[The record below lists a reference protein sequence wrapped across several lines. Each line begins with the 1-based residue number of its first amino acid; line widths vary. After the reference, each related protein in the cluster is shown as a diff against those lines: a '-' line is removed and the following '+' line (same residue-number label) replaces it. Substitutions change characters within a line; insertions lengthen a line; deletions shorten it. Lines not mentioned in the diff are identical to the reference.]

1 MRKLLLGLGL
11 MALSIAGASQN
22 PILRKGAV
30 QQYVDSVASLEPL
43 KSGLMGMLAVTA
55 DGDTLVNLNSLRK
68 LIPASNTKLI
78 TTGVALYSLGPD
90 FDFVTELGCTGKIR
104 RGVLHGDIIIKG
116 GGDPTLGT
124 TDSLA
129 LKPEDLFA
137 SWMDFFP
144 SALTTSNKVPGLKR
158 TQIRKIKGRIIG
170 DGSYFDGP
178 IEKSSWAYDDLG
190 TDYGTGCN
198 GLMFNENVQQFMV
211 SPGSEVGEY
220 VAFIPIYPHTP
231 WMNFTGTAI
240 TSKAGSGDNLSLCNT
255 DMAPIA
261 DLRGDYAI
269 DNGSKIEIF
278 SNKFGARTCAY
289 AFYEYLQGKG
299 IKVTGEA
306 TDEVPEDS
314 STIFLGKTYSAPL
327 RDIIRETN
335 YKSDNLFA
343 ETLLRTVGKK
353 YTGSASYDS
362 SYVAERKVF
371 TKLGVDYSYGAR
383 IVDGSG
389 LSRHN
394 YISPDFFC
402 RFLRAMSGTEVFRDY
417 LHSLPQAGSGT
428 LKSRLN
434 NLPDS
439 TRSRIFMKSGSMNG
453 VLCYSG
459 YILPA
464 GENKGKMI
472 YFSIMT
478 NNCTVPSGKVGS
490 ILDGVI
496 GTLAINQPSN

>member
-22 PILRKGAV
+22 PIVRKGAV

-55 DGDTLVNLNSLRK
+55 DGDTLVNFNSLRK

-78 TTGVALYSLGPD
+78 TTGVALYYLGPD
-90 FDFVTELGCTGKIR
+90 FDFVTELGYTGKIR
-104 RGVLHGDIIIKG
+104 HGVLHGNIIIKG

-124 TDSLA
+124 IDSLA

-137 SWMDFFP
+137 SWKDSF
-144 SALTTSNKVPGLKR
+144 TKSNEDLELKR

-211 SPGSEVGEY
+211 SPGSEVGES
-220 VAFIPIYPHTP
+220 VAFVPIYPHTP
-231 WMNFTGTAI
+231 WMDFNSTAI
-240 TSKAGSGDNLSLCNT
+240 TSKAGSGDNLSLFNT

-261 DLRGDYAI
+261 EFRGDYAI
-269 DNGSKIEIF
+269 DKGSRIDIF
-278 SNKFGARTCAY
+278 SNKFGARTCAN
-289 AFYEYLQGKG
+289 AFYEYLQGRG
-299 IKVTGEA
+299 IKVTGGA

-314 STIFLGKTYSAPL
+314 SYVFLCKTHSAPL
-327 RDIIRETN
+327 KDIIRETN

-353 YTGSASYDS
+353 FTGSASYDS

-371 TKLGVDYSYGAR
+371 TKLGVDYSYGAQ

-402 RFLRAMSGTEVFRDY
+402 RFLRAMSGTEVFKDY
-417 LHSLPQAGSGT
+417 LRSLPQAGSGT
-428 LKSRLN
+428 LKNRLK

-496 GTLAINQPSN
+496 GTLAINQPIN

>member
-1 MRKLLLGLGL
+1 
-11 MALSIAGASQN
+11 MALSFAGASQN
-22 PILRKGAV
+22 SIVSKGAV
-30 QQYVDSVASLEPL
+30 QQYVDSVASMEPL
-43 KSGLMGMLAVTA
+43 KSGLIGMLAVTA

-68 LIPASNTKLI
+68 LTPASNTKLI
-78 TTGVALYSLGPD
+78 TTGIALFSLGSD
-90 FDFVTELGCTGKIR
+90 FNFVTELGYSGEIR
-104 RGVLHGDIIIKG
+104 RGVLHGDIHIKG

-124 TDSLA
+124 IDSLA
-129 LKPEDLFA
+129 LKPDDLFA
-137 SWMDFFP
+137 SWKDFF
-144 SALTTSNKVPGLKR
+144 SIALPPSNKGLGLKR

-198 GLMFNENVQQFMV
+198 GLMFNENVQQFLV
-211 SPGSEVGEY
+211 SPGSEVGES
-220 VAFIPIYPHTP
+220 VAYIPIYPHTP
-231 WMNFTGTAI
+231 WMNFTQEAI

-269 DNGSKIEIF
+269 DMGSKIDNF
-278 SNKFGARTCAY
+278 SNKFGARTCAN
-289 AFYEYLQGKG
+289 AFYEYLQGRG
-299 IKVTGEA
+299 IKVTGGA
-306 TDEVPEDS
+306 TDEVPYDAS
-314 STIFLGKTYSAPL
+314 VTLLGKTCSAPL
-327 RDIIRETN
+327 KAIIKETN

-343 ETLLRTVGKK
+343 ETLLRTIGKK
-353 YTGSASYDS
+353 FTGSASYDS
-362 SYVAERKVF
+362 SYVAERSVF
-371 TKLGVDYSYGAR
+371 TKLGVDFSYGAR

-402 RFLRAMSGTEVFRDY
+402 RFLRAMSGTDVFNDY

-428 LKSRLN
+428 LKNRLK

-439 TRSRIFMKSGSMNG
+439 TRARIFMKSGSMNG

-464 GENKGKMI
+464 GENKGNMI

-478 NNCTVPSGKVGS
+478 NNCTAPSGKVGS